1 MEGNY
6 SRARSVFIGAIAG
19 LATCTTYPAL
29 VVAPLPLELAAVLGA
44 AFGPLLGAASWGLRE
59 FHTLW
64 RRTLAADLAAAANA
78 IAGTLFS
85 AMVLV
90 QLAVDE
96 RTGDDPSDEV
106 EAVWLGLDVAWDA
119 YIGLG
124 TVLFA
129 IAALSH
135 PRLGKSY
142 GITGLAIGVA
152 LLVLNLASFPTPP
165 ADAGLADVGPL
176 VGIWYLAVTVAMFR
190 AGRWAREAEAA
201 EITGAAVA
209 GK

>member
-1 MEGNY
+1 MEANY

-19 LATCTTYPAL
+19 VATCATYPAL

-59 FHTLW
+59 FFTLW
-64 RRTLAADLAAAANA
+64 RRTLASDLAAAVNA
-78 IAGTLFS
+78 IAGALFS

-96 RTGDDPSDEV
+96 RTDDDPSDEV

-165 ADAGLADVGPL
+165 GDAGLADVGPL
-176 VGIWYLAVTVAMFR
+176 IGIWYLAVTVAMFR
-190 AGRWAREAEAA
+190 SGRWAREAEDA